1 VPHVHVHV
9 LPRRAGDF
17 EKNDAV
23 YDAID
28 EHARAHACAPPHLH
42 QLHATQQK
50 AFITGLRNY
59 LIGSSHIPSW
69 SGQCGSVLLPLVR
82 GQG

>member
-23 YDAID
+23 YDAVD
-28 EHARAHACAPPHLH
+28 EHARAHACAAPDPYPANAS
-42 QLHATQQK
+42 QRK
-50 AFITGLRNY
+50 AFVLCLRTY
-59 LIGSSHIPSW
+59 LIGHSHMPSR
-69 SGQCGSVLLPLVR
+69 SGQ
-82 GQG
+82 